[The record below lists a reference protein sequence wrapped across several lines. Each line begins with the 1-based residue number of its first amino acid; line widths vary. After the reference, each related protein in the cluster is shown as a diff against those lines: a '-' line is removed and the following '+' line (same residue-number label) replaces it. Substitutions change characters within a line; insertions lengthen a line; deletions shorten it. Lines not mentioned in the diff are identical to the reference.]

1 MNISELVVAR
11 SKGWIGSIDRGDLGF
26 RSGVF
31 TSFFQLTRESNQ
43 DGSYMLMHSKLISPQ
58 FVLWVPRVCTVI
70 SRQEPCVTNQ
80 YKLLISTNNSDFIV
94 AAYIAMIP
102 KNI

>member
-26 RSGVF
+26 RNGVF

-43 DGSYMLMHSKLISPQ
+43 DGSYMGSESLAQSSADKSL
-58 FVLWVPRVCTVI
+58 T
-70 SRQEPCVTNQ
+70 VTNQ